1 MGKTHLGIGLAVV
14 ACRQGK
20 RVRFYKAAALVNDL
34 QVTQKKLTLSGF
46 LARFVK
52 LDLLVLDE
60 LGFIAVDKAGAL
72 LLFQLM
78 SDLYEQ
84 VSVVIRS
91 QLRKGSWNQIFAD
104 DKMTTAF
111 LDRLT
116 RHPEGSLN
124 LWATRT
130 AIVTASNRMEQ
141 RRNNY
146 DSPATTRLVRHHFD
160 GPLNCGEMDRE
171 GSVLIVCRH
180 CASTLRERWDIW
192 SFSPTDPRLADLS
205 QGGI

>member
-34 QVTQKKLTLSGF
+34 QVAQKKLTLSGF

-91 QLRKGSWNQIFAD
+91 QLRKGSWNQICAG

-111 LDRLT
+111 LYRLT
-116 RHPEGSLN
+116 HKGRIVEFVGDSYRYRHRLQQNGTEEKQLWQSCDYPPGTTSL
-124 LWATRT
+124 
-130 AIVTASNRMEQ
+130 
-141 RRNNY
+141 
-146 DSPATTRLVRHHFD
+146 
-160 GPLNCGEMDRE
+160 
-171 GSVLIVCRH
+171 
-180 CASTLRERWDIW
+180 
-192 SFSPTDPRLADLS
+192 
-205 QGGI
+205 